1 MLTTT
6 PQFLLA
12 FCVNLSTIYW
22 GANMSITS
30 SLVYSFQKGR
40 DDLIDMTFEE
50 ASWMREINVVTM
62 ISRVTLPYSL
72 KK

>member
-1 MLTTT
+1 MLSTV
-6 PQFLLA
+6 QFLLA

-30 SLVYSFQKGR
+30 SLVYSFQKGE

-50 ASWMREINVVTM
+50 TSWMRKIIIVTM
-62 ISRVTLPYSL
+62 ISRI
-72 KK
+72 